1 MFDGLKARLDRL
13 LRERG
18 GSDPRA
24 HAAGLR
30 EALVE
35 ARVGITEMRRALASA
50 ETELEVERT
59 QLAAAE
65 RRSRLA
71 AEVPDQETVAIAER
85 FAVRHRDR
93 IAVLERKVVVQRD
106 ELALAEREVQEM
118 AAEWRAASG
127 GRSAASGGRHV
138 ESLDAAWRDLEAA
151 GAFRDPDDSDRLSA
165 EAERKKRDEAVEAQ
179 LAYLK
184 KKMGRDR

>member
-13 LRERG
+13 LRDRG

-35 ARVGITEMRRALASA
+35 ARLGITAMRNG
-50 ETELEVERT
+50 
-59 QLAAAE
+59 LAAAE
-65 RRSRLA
+65 AELASERRQLDDAERRGRLA
-71 AEVPDQETVAIAER
+71 AAVPDAETVAVAER
-85 FAVRHRDR
+85 FAMRHRER
-93 IAVLERKVVVQRD
+93 IVVLERKVAVQRD

-118 AAEWRAASG
+118 TAQF
-127 GRSAASGGRHV
+127 RSAAQGGLRSESV
-138 ESLDAAWRDLEAA
+138 EAAWRDLEAA
-151 GAFRDPDDSDRLSA
+151 GGVRPTDEADRIAA
-165 EAERKKRDEAVEAQ
+165 ELDRRRRTEAVEAQ

-184 KKMGRDR
+184 KKMGRD

>member
-13 LRERG
+13 LRDRG

-35 ARVGITEMRRALASA
+35 ARVGITEMRRALGSA
-50 ETELEVERT
+50 EAELEVERT
-59 QLAAAE
+59 QLGAAE
-65 RRSRLA
+65 RRGRLA
-71 AEVPDQETVAIAER
+71 AEVPDPETVGIAER
-85 FAVRHRDR
+85 FAARHRER
-93 IAVLERKVVVQRD
+93 IAVLERKIVVQRD

-118 AAEWRAASG
+118 ATEWRS
-127 GRSAASGGRHV
+127 ASGGRHV

-151 GAFRDPDDSDRLSA
+151 GASRDPDDTDRLTA
-165 EAERKKRDEAVEAQ
+165 EAERRKRDEAVEAQ